1 MASKFSLFGGSNGE
15 FYFRLKAGNGETIL
29 NSEGYKPKAS
39 CQSGIASVKTN
50 APLDSRYERRT
61 SSNSKEYFVLKAAN
75 GEIIGTSQMY
85 SSGTARD
92 QGIEAVKREAPGASV
107 EDLT

>member
-50 APLDSRYERRT
+50 APIDS
-61 SSNSKEYFVLKAAN
+61 A
-75 GEIIGTSQMY
+75 M
-85 SSGTARD
+85 
-92 QGIEAVKREAPGASV
+92 KRELLQIRKNTLSSRQRTV
-107 EDLT
+107 KL